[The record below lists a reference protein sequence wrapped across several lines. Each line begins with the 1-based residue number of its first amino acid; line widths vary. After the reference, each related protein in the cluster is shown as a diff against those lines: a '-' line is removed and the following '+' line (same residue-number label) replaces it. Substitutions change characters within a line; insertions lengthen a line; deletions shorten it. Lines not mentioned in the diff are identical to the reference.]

1 MSENFA
7 KFAHSPIKLNGKI
20 VMPNDN
26 VLDISSND
34 SIQQELKKLRAILS
48 ERLTFDP
55 FRFDDNTLWSLVLNR
70 DNAQSHNYHCMI
82 IRFGEI
88 YSVYENTPYASNRIR
103 IHYADKVGSKNVKD
117 FRFTVFVSK
126 NKQACNEIINP
137 FVFHDCKKGL
147 LGKDLDLKEL
157 LENKLFFLMQSQEGL
172 NKFGCKKF
180 VWKLVMLCDDVS
192 TNVKIL
198 REYILT
204 AQINAYR
211 EILKSPQNFGLNLTI
226 KEIEKVLSPLIKK
239 VCDTLYHHHF
249 NNTGMFIDKIDNS
262 PIVGDYEE

>member
-1 MSENFA
+1 MD
-7 KFAHSPIKLNGKI
+7 NGKI
-20 VMPNDN
+20 LNT
-26 VLDISSND
+26 SSQD
-34 SIQQELKKLRAILS
+34 SIQQELDKLNAILS

-55 FRFDDNTLWSLVLNR
+55 FSVDDETLWSLVLNR

-103 IHYADKVGSKNVKD
+103 IHYADQVGSKNVKD

-126 NKQACNEIINP
+126 NKQTCNEIINP

-192 TNVKIL
+192 TNVKII
-198 REYILT
+198 REYILK
-204 AQINAYR
+204 AQIQAYR
-211 EILKSPQNFGLNLTI
+211 EILKSPQKFGINLPI
-226 KEIEKVLSPLIKK
+226 KEIEKIISPLSKK
-239 VCDTLYHHHF
+239 VSDTIYHHSF
-249 NNTGMFIDKIDNS
+249 NETGMFIKKIDNS
-262 PIVGDYEE
+262 PVVDDYQE

>member
-1 MSENFA
+1 ME
-7 KFAHSPIKLNGKI
+7 NGKI
-20 VMPNDN
+20 LNA
-26 VLDISSND
+26 SSQD
-34 SIQQELKKLRAILS
+34 SIQQELDKLNAILS
-48 ERLTFDP
+48 ERLTFNP
-55 FRFDDNTLWSLVLNR
+55 LSVDDTTLWDIVSKR
-70 DNAQSHNYHCMI
+70 ENAKLHNYHSMI
-82 IRFGEI
+82 VRFGEI

-147 LGKDLDLKEL
+147 LGKDLNLKKL
-157 LENKLFFLMQSQEGL
+157 LENKLFFLMQSQEGI

-180 VWKLVMLCDDVS
+180 VWKLVMLCDDFS

-262 PIVGDYEE
+262 PIVGDYED